1 MTLRPFETQG
11 RPSQDERKKIL
22 FFITLFILIG
32 KTNTTL
38 CETLGKNMKHKN
50 IYFVI
55 LAGGNGTRLWPLSRI
70 NKPKQFLEVGE
81 NRTLLEQAIH
91 RVSVIVPKENIWI
104 STTAKHA
111 PNIKKHVGDK
121 IGNIVVEPG
130 MRNTGPAILL
140 ACLEVHKKDPNAV
153 VMFLPSDPFISDTDT
168 FVNYVKDG
176 ILFSQN
182 NKGITLFGIQPT
194 YPATGYGYIE
204 FDNTKK
210 QDAPY
215 KVLRFHEKPKLEVAR
230 EYISKNNMV
239 WNICMFCGKTQ
250 VFLKEFE
257 KHAPEIF
264 DGVTKFFNNQGDY
277 NNVKSD
283 SIDYAVME
291 KSDNIFVIPA
301 DFPWCDVGNIEVFL
315 TIQKQHSQLR
325 DNNIVTV
332 DSNNNLVNVK
342 DKLVALIGVNNLCIV
357 ETNDTLLITKRDQ
370 AEKVRQI
377 VAQLKNSE
385 NSKYL

>member
-1 MTLRPFETQG
+1 MKAKT
-11 RPSQDERKKIL
+11 L
-22 FFITLFILIG
+22 FFITFLILIG
-32 KTNTTL
+32 KINTIF
-38 CETLGKNMKHKN
+38 CKTLGKPMKHKN
-50 IYFVI
+50 VYFVI

-91 RVSVIVPKENIWI
+91 RVSMLVPKENIWI
-104 STTAKHA
+104 STTQKHA
-111 PNIKKHVGDK
+111 ANIEKHFGDK

-153 VMFLPSDPFISDTDT
+153 VMFLPSDPFISDADM
-168 FVNYVKDG
+168 FINYVKDG
-176 ILFSQN
+176 ALFSQSSG
-182 NKGITLFGIQPT
+182 GITIFGIQPT

-204 FDNTKK
+204 FDNINK
-210 QDAPY
+210 QNAPY
-215 KVLRFHEKPKLEVAR
+215 KVLRFHEQPKLEVAR
-230 EYISKNNMV
+230 EYIAKDNMV

-264 DGVTKFFNNQGDY
+264 DGVTKYFNNQGDY
-277 NNVKSD
+277 NDVKSD

-291 KSDNIFVIPA
+291 KSDNVFVIPA

-315 TIQKQHSQLR
+315 TIQKEHMQL

-332 DSNNNLVNVK
+332 NSSNNLVSVK
-342 DKLVALIGVNNLCIV
+342 DKLVALVGVNNLCIV

-377 VAQLKNSE
+377 VAQLKNTE